1 MISPNL
7 SMNDENHAYKEN
19 HEGSKNEEKD
29 HEKQHLKNEDEEGS
43 DSLERDEKNL
53 T

>member
-7 SMNDENHAYKEN
+7 SMNDENHANKEN

-29 HEKQHLKNEDEEGS
+29 HEKQH
-43 DSLERDEKNL
+43 
-53 T
+53 